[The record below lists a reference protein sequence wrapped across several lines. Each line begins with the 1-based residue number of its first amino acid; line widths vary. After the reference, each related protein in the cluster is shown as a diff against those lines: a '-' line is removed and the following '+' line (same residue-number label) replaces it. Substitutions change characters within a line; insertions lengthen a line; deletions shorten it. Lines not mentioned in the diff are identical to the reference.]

1 MAEELLDTY
10 NVNGCAPSVDEIREI
25 AEQSGFEIQKLEYL
39 PGFCPFPENAGDTMF
54 KDVTSFATILTGMIK
69 GAMFSKFAAHLGNEL
84 AEKLFERLRLNFE
97 KMYAQSKAEGF
108 FLPVPLCLAVLVRK

>member
-10 NVNGCAPSVDEIREI
+10 NVNGCSPSVDEIREI
-25 AEQSGFEIQKLEYL
+25 AEQSEFEVQKLEYL
-39 PGFCPFPENAGDTMF
+39 PDFCPFPENSGDTMF
-54 KDVTSFATILTGMIK
+54 KDVTSFATVLTSMIK

-84 AEKLFERLRLNFE
+84 ADVLFERLRLNFE
-97 KMYAQSKAEGF
+97 KMYAQSKAERF